1 MIMVHKTDLNTNII
15 SSKLCH
21 DIKIKK
27 KSMFLY
33 YKTNKEYYSI
43 DLENYYYK

>member
-1 MIMVHKTDLNTNII
+1 MVYKTDLNTNII

-27 KSMFLY
+27 NQCFYIQKQTKS
-33 YKTNKEYYSI
+33 I
-43 DLENYYYK
+43 IQ